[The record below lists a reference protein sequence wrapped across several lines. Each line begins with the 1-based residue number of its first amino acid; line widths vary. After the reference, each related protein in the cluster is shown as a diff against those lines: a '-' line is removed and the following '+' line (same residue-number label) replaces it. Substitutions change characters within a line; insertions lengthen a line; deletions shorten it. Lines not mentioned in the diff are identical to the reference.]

1 MGVNRQK
8 GGVGVSVFLLRRKR
22 KGRLRGDRGR
32 SFDRDAL
39 KKMPFVA
46 SSKPFLGGGD
56 SAYFFYFTFVTWLS
70 ILSGNEGERG

>member
-8 GGVGVSVFLLRRKR
+8 GGVGGSVFLLSRKR

-46 SSKPFLGGGD
+46 SSKPFLGVVIPF
-56 SAYFFYFTFVTWLS
+56 SFFYFTFVTWLS